1 MSTSSKNCIDQSDIE
16 FFYSIVHDLK
26 TPVISIKGYA
36 NRLLKTSAQDL
47 DETRLDYINQIISSA
62 SRIEELIGD
71 LLKDTKSNY
80 AGCECNEVDT
90 CKLILGIIQEVQC
103 IANAGSISFEIESE
117 LPNIICNENRIY
129 QVFSNII
136 VNAVK
141 FVRNLDNPSIEIGFQ
156 NGEFFIKD
164 NGPGI
169 EKCDHDRIF
178 QRFTRIN
185 AGGVDG
191 IGIGLA
197 ITRKILDDIGG
208 CVRLDSAPGLGT
220 TFRVHFPNLS
230 KGKKESLK
238 SYRENTRKKLILKT
252 TSKAETNAI

>member
-1 MSTSSKNCIDQSDIE
+1 MSTPSKNCIDQSDIE

-62 SRIEELIGD
+62 SRIEVLIGD
-71 LLKDTKSNY
+71 LLKDTKSSY
-80 AGCECNEVDT
+80 AGCECNEVCT

-103 IANAGSISFEIESE
+103 LANARRISFEIESE

-141 FVRNLDNPSIEIGFQ
+141 FVCNVEDPRIRIGFE
-156 NGEFFIKD
+156 NGEFFIED

-169 EKCDHDRIF
+169 EKNDHDRIF

-197 ITRKILDDIGG
+197 ITRKILDDIEG
-208 CVRLDSAPGLGT
+208 CVSLDSTPGVGT
-220 TFRVHFPNLS
+220 RFRIRFPNLS
-230 KGKKESLK
+230 KGNQDRSTG
-238 SYRENTRKKLILKT
+238 YREKALKKLILKT
-252 TSKAETNAI
+252 TSEAEIKAI